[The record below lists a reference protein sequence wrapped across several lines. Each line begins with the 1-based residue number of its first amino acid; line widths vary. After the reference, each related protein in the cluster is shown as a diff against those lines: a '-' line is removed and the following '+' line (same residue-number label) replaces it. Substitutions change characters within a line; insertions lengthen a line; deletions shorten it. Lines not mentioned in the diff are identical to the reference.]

1 MKLQTALRETTPDR
15 LQHRLCFRLAPAV
28 DEGIVRV
35 ALEPEVRVDP
45 RHPAIEGI
53 VQEEVGQER

>member
-1 MKLQTALRETTPDR
+1 M
-15 LQHRLCFRLAPAV
+15 
-28 DEGIVRV
+28 DERIVRV

-45 RHPAIEGI
+45 RHPAIERV

>member
-1 MKLQTALRETTPDR
+1 M
-15 LQHRLCFRLAPAV
+15 
-28 DEGIVRV
+28 DERIVRV

-45 RHPAIEGI
+45 RHPSIERV